1 MRRRFTEWDAAGAGA
16 VFPHCVKIEDAA
28 YAKAAFAMAAPDA
41 NAKARAAL
49 EADEAELLAASDA
62 AADAESEAD
71 AAIAAAADAAAAE
84 AAEDVAA
91 AAHAADARD
100 VDNSSLDNSRYR
112 LQSEPSKTGTLRT
125 RRGSCDTYIPEN
137 KVLFIRDDG
146 QGLHILFKP
155 EDLKNNLIV
164 LLPVDDPS
172 PQIMRASRLLRGS
185 STVEGV
191 LLGSILPLF
200 SSVPHDHHELEVFGG
215 ARTTRDGNT
224 LDMFMGSKVF
234 TFTACSPLRPKKEFY
249 LAAILRAHK
258 GKLGS
263 KMQYYHCAL
272 VYCLED
278 DAMVQV
284 GLPFVSLS
292 SEAPSGPLTN
302 LALISAAMSK
312 VRLQDFKV
320 VQQASR
326 RADTMGRAH
335 IVAEATEE
343 SKKRKLADRAQ
354 ADEQREAKRVSER
367 RTVPARKRKPK
378 TEVCT
383 IASISFCHCLL
394 VSSHLNPCLQE
405 DEPLSEEDDE
415 EDDYEEIQTKPEE
428 EIKRAPAPD
437 PMMVKLLE
445 EFKFMRD
452 ENAALREQLRQ
463 RVNAVASPPL

>member
-1 MRRRFTEWDAAGAGA
+1 MNHFSLDENEDGCPFSGFSTESILADIGMNFYATVDVQAYIHAAVKSEMSSANESDTKDAVPLHCGSPSVRRRFTEWDAAGAGA

-28 YAKAAFAMAAPDA
+28 SAKAAFAMAAPDA

-200 SSVPHDHHELEVFGG
+200 SSVPHDHYELEVFGG

-234 TFTACSPLRPKKEFY
+234 TFTACS
-249 LAAILRAHK
+249 
-258 GKLGS
+258 
-263 KMQYYHCAL
+263 
-272 VYCLED
+272 
-278 DAMVQV
+278 
-284 GLPFVSLS
+284 S
-292 SEAPSGPLTN
+292 STSRAPSHT
-302 LALISAAMSK
+302 
-312 VRLQDFKV
+312 
-320 VQQASR
+320 
-326 RADTMGRAH
+326 
-335 IVAEATEE
+335 
-343 SKKRKLADRAQ
+343 
-354 ADEQREAKRVSER
+354 
-367 RTVPARKRKPK
+367 
-378 TEVCT
+378 
-383 IASISFCHCLL
+383 
-394 VSSHLNPCLQE
+394 
-405 DEPLSEEDDE
+405 
-415 EDDYEEIQTKPEE
+415 
-428 EIKRAPAPD
+428 
-437 PMMVKLLE
+437 
-445 EFKFMRD
+445 
-452 ENAALREQLRQ
+452 
-463 RVNAVASPPL
+463 